1 MRISVILRF
10 AVLFVLWALL
20 VGYIVLHVKVTLYII
35 FVIIASAIIIFV
47 PMYKK
52 YVKMNQGPKL

>member
-10 AVLFVLWALL
+10 AILFVLWALL

-52 YVKMNQGPKL
+52 